1 MRKNKMKKTFI
12 MVDIESDGP
21 IPGEYSMLSLGAA
34 IVGKESTESFHIDI
48 LPISDKFEEER
59 LKFQSLP
66 RENISERVSAKEAM
80 EKFNQWIEKNSIGK
94 PVFISD
100 NNGYDWMFVC
110 WYFWKFIDKNPFG
123 FSSYNLQSM
132 YKGMKKDFGA
142 KIEELRERKLT
153 HNAEQ
158 DAIDNKNIFL
168 KIQKD
173 LKNSPV

>member
-1 MRKNKMKKTFI
+1 MGFKKTFI

-34 IVGKESTESFHIDI
+34 IVNGESTKSFHVNI

-66 RENISERVSAKEAM
+66 RENTKDRVSPKEAM
-80 EKFNQWIEKNSIGK
+80 EKFDKWIGENVEGK

-100 NNGYDWMFVC
+100 NNGYDWMFAC
-110 WYFWKFIDKNPFG
+110 WYFWKFIGRNPFR
-123 FSSYNLQSM
+123 FSSYNLQSL
-132 YKGMKKDFGA
+132 YKGMKKDLGA
-142 KIEELRERKLT
+142 KIEELRKRKLT

-158 DAIDNKNIFL
+158 DAIDNKEIFL
-168 KIQKD
+168 KMQKD
-173 LKNSPV
+173 LKGQFS